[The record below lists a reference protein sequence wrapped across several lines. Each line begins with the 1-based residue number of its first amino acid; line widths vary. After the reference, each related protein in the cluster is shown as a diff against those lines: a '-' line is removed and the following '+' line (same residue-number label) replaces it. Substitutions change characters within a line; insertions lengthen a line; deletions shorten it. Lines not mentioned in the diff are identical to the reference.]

1 MKFFAKSIRFVAPV
15 AAILLC
21 AAAPDTVTDKD
32 LIKYAEGA
40 FDKSEMMFKHVELG
54 VHHGAPVVADFP
66 CADACPDATARVIHY
81 KLDDGQSCSSVGG
94 VERGLEVP
102 TGLGKVV
109 QQFCVPKALA
119 ARGLART
126 Q

>member
-1 MKFFAKSIRFVAPV
+1 MSPFAKYVRFAAPV
-15 AAILLC
+15 AVVLLC

-32 LIKYAEGA
+32 LIQYAQGA
-40 FDKSEMMFKHVELG
+40 FDKGEMMYKHVELG

-66 CADACPDATARVIHY
+66 CADVCPDKTTRVIHY
-81 KLDDGQSCSSVGG
+81 KLDEGQSCSSIGG

-102 TGLGKVV
+102 TGLGKMV

-126 Q
+126 P